1 MSYLKPQK
9 LSSQKLYLCI
19 IYRQL
24 LSSGILLRVDRTKGM
39 LISSLTS
46 RSTSALQLVLFSA
59 FKLPSAF
66 VNRTFSAK
74 MSENL
79 YYIRARQC
87 VPLLSNDLHKGQ
99 AGRVGVV
106 GGSFEYTGAPY
117 FAAMSALK
125 LGADIVHVFC
135 CRDASIPIKSYSPE
149 LMVHPVLD
157 DAIDPVNLIVPW
169 LERLHVLVIGP
180 GLGRDPNVFETV
192 RRLIGVCRDL
202 RKPLVIDADALFL
215 ISQDVS
221 VIKNYPGAILTPNVV
236 EFSRIFGKDDD
247 PKKFEEVGASVTIL
261 KKGFS
266 DIVYSGTNKIGDSV
280 NIQGGHGRRCG
291 GQGDIL
297 SGCTAVFYAWAIAA
311 MDPEPDKVACIGASH
326 FVKKLNSATFA
337 LKGRS
342 MTATDMI
349 ANIHGVFDELF
360 EHK

>member
-1 MSYLKPQK
+1 
-9 LSSQKLYLCI
+9 
-19 IYRQL
+19 
-24 LSSGILLRVDRTKGM
+24 M
-39 LISSLTS
+39 LISTLTS
-46 RSTSALQLVLFSA
+46 RSTSALQLLSFSA
-59 FKLPSAF
+59 FKFPSAL
-66 VNRTFSAK
+66 VNRTFCAK

-87 VPLLSNDLHKGQ
+87 VPVLTNDLHKGQ

-157 DAIDPVNLIVPW
+157 DVSDPVKLIEPW

-192 RRLIGVCRDL
+192 RRLIGVCRDQQ
-202 RKPLVIDADALFL
+202 KPLVIDADALFL
-215 ISQDVS
+215 ISQDIS

-236 EFSRIFGKDDD
+236 EFTRIFGNDYT
-247 PKKFEEVGASVTIL
+247 KKFEEVGGLVTIL
-261 KKGFS
+261 KKGFA

-280 NIQGGHGRRCG
+280 SIQGGHGRRCG

-311 MDPEPDKVACIGASH
+311 KDPEPDKVACVGASH

-342 MTATDMI
+342 MTASDMI
-349 ANIHGVFDELF
+349 ANIHNVFDEHF